1 VRRLAVLALVA
12 AVAAVVVSYAHA
24 ALFFLFKPTSANAG
38 DLVTVRLGGT
48 PASFTLDDR
57 ERPFQR
63 AIRLYL
69 VPNDVAPTVRTRF
82 DSRAH
87 FIGALVPDRGARG
100 VLTFTVPPLDTDKYA
115 VAAWCPGCA
124 RYSFGR
130 TFFVLPVATDDPG
143 RFARLQLLDV
153 PMPDTATSCPVT
165 TGRVGN
171 GFLMVTI
178 PEDGV
183 LAVQR
188 EPDGTLFDKLGW
200 LPKKDWGG
208 NLTVRGERLDGPGKM
223 RVLRV
228 NWGHV
233 YVNGRKGRGSWA
245 TPVTFSSE
253 GCWRITGRVRDI
265 TLSYVVKVVGTP

>member
-1 VRRLAVLALVA
+1 MAGNARGVRAESPRARGHGRRIRHNPVVVRRPAVLALVA
-12 AVAAVVVSYAHA
+12 AVAAVVVSSAHA

-57 ERPFQR
+57 ERPLQR

-69 VPNDVAPTVRTRF
+69 VPDDLAPTVRTRF
-82 DSRAH
+82 DSRAQ

-100 VLTFTVPPLDTDKYA
+100 VLT
-115 VAAWCPGCA
+115 
-124 RYSFGR
+124 
-130 TFFVLPVATDDPG
+130 
-143 RFARLQLLDV
+143 
-153 PMPDTATSCPVT
+153 VT
-165 TGRVGN
+165 
-171 GFLMVTI
+171 
-178 PEDGV
+178 EDGL

-233 YVNGRKGRGSWA
+233 YVNGRKGRGSWM

-265 TLSYVVKVVGTP
+265 TLSYVVKVVARP